1 MVEVNKREPETSEV
15 DVTAQ
20 VGKCLEAWPCVPVTA
35 FYEIDQVLGTT
46 SPALLE
52 TQEKKL
58 LRPFYNCPETKIPSL
73 QKKKS
78 TVYFYLRPRSS
89 T

>member
-1 MVEVNKREPETSEV
+1 MSCSTPKIVVHRVGKTGLGRKEQEKKTETSEV

-35 FYEIDQVLGTT
+35 FYQTDQVLGTT

-52 TQEKKL
+52 TFL
-58 LRPFYNCPETKIPSL
+58 HLPKIPEL
-73 QKKKS
+73 
-78 TVYFYLRPRSS
+78 
-89 T
+89 